1 MQIFQGFWNRQIR
14 LFPRN
19 WRGFASSI
27 FPGYCHVGPSP
38 MKSRES
44 LKYVDLLTS
53 LWQFKHPIQTTTA
66 VPWLWPNDYFAH
78 NTLEIS
84 RMKRLLYIYIYILY
98 ILYVIYIYTYTDYI
112 VTLTHLKHHPSDHQV
127 VGPMP
132 AGGLSDFF
140 PVPAA
145 RLGVEKLRHRRC
157 SNEYNWGYS
166 ILWGC
171 IKTYIPIFGK
181 MNIHESQLFLGKGAR
196 VLTHSHKITGGD
208 GLWFLPTNW
217 NMELPSGSWE
227 IDLWRM
233 FHIDF
238 DLLESSICMYLL
250 YIDTFHELDANF
262 LWFWSLEDL
271 EIWIVQFGYVR

>member
-1 MQIFQGFWNRQIR
+1 M
-14 LFPRN
+14 
-19 WRGFASSI
+19 S
-27 FPGYCHVGPSP
+27 
-38 MKSRES
+38 
-44 LKYVDLLTS
+44 
-53 LWQFKHPIQTTTA
+53 
-66 VPWLWPNDYFAH
+66 
-78 NTLEIS
+78 
-84 RMKRLLYIYIYILY
+84 
-98 ILYVIYIYTYTDYI
+98 YIYTYTDYI

-262 LWFWSLEDL
+262 LWFGVWRLL
-271 EIWIVQFGYVR
+271 RFGLSNLDTFGRTPLPQHYETCSSFNIPGTNHGSHFPSSVRLRVKLVNST

>member
-1 MQIFQGFWNRQIR
+1 M
-14 LFPRN
+14 
-19 WRGFASSI
+19 S
-27 FPGYCHVGPSP
+27 
-38 MKSRES
+38 
-44 LKYVDLLTS
+44 
-53 LWQFKHPIQTTTA
+53 
-66 VPWLWPNDYFAH
+66 
-78 NTLEIS
+78 
-84 RMKRLLYIYIYILY
+84 
-98 ILYVIYIYTYTDYI
+98 YIYTYTDYI

-217 NMELPSGSWE
+217 NMELPVVPGKLICGGCSIS
-227 IDLWRM
+227 ILIYWRVV
-233 FHIDF
+233 FAC
-238 DLLESSICMYLL
+238 ICC
-250 YIDTFHELDANF
+250 I
-262 LWFWSLEDL
+262 
-271 EIWIVQFGYVR
+271 